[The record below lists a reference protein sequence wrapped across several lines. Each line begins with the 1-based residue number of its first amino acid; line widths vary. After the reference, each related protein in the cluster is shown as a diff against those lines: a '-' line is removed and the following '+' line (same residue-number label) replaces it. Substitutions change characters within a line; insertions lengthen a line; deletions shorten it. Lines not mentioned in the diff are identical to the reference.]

1 MLLNLKTAITTALCA
16 ATFSLSG
23 LAQVAPP
30 TILKIDTDIGVRYIY
45 DTADLSTFATVLTP
59 LTQIRPT
66 FATQVLLADIV
77 AVNGRPAKG
86 IFMTRQTILN
96 LTTDPTA
103 GQAIADVV
111 RTNVVERIL
120 EILQPDGTPIGSLM
134 TLGFDGGSPPP
145 GAPLIAGGSNYAIT
159 GGTGAFLGVRGQLN
173 GAGTP
178 SNRNATVRE
187 DPAKRRVNG
196 GGQGV
201 YYAHLIP
208 MSRPEI
214 LTTAGGPVIVH
225 SSDFSLVTASKP
237 AALNEILSLI
247 ATGLGPTRPGVDPGR
262 PFPATPPAT
271 VNSPVEVTVNGK
283 SADII
288 GAVGYPG
295 AVDGYLVNFRVP
307 SDAAHGVATIQLTA
321 AWIAGSPVNIPI
333 Q

>member
-1 MLLNLKTAITTALCA
+1 MLLNWKTAITSALCA
-16 ATFSLSG
+16 VTFSLSV

-30 TILKIDTDIGVRYIY
+30 TILKIDTDIGVRYVY
-45 DTADLSTFATVLTP
+45 DTADLSTFATVPTP

-86 IFMTRQTILN
+86 IFVTRQTILN

-111 RTNVVERIL
+111 RMNVVERIL

-134 TLGFDGGSPPP
+134 MLGFDGGTPPP

-178 SNRNATVRE
+178 SNRNASVRE

-196 GGQGV
+196 W
-201 YYAHLIP
+201 L
-208 MSRPEI
+208 SRRGRRLRSE
-214 LTTAGGPVIVH
+214 LQ
-225 SSDFSLVTASKP
+225 
-237 AALNEILSLI
+237 
-247 ATGLGPTRPGVDPGR
+247 DP
-262 PFPATPPAT
+262 
-271 VNSPVEVTVNGK
+271 
-283 SADII
+283 
-288 GAVGYPG
+288 
-295 AVDGYLVNFRVP
+295 L
-307 SDAAHGVATIQLTA
+307 
-321 AWIAGSPVNIPI
+321 
-333 Q
+333 

>member
-1 MLLNLKTAITTALCA
+1 MNRFFLLA
-16 ATFSLSG
+16 
-23 LAQVAPP
+23 
-30 TILKIDTDIGVRYIY
+30 
-45 DTADLSTFATVLTP
+45 VLTAP
-59 LTQIRPT
+59 AIMAQTGDDPVVLTIEVENAVIYRGTVFDASKLAKDPGPT
-66 FATQVLLADIV
+66 TSVNQAFVESINIGDIV
-77 AVNGRPAKG
+77 AINGKPAKG

-103 GQAIADVV
+103 GLAIADVV

-134 TLGFDGGSPPP
+134 TLGFDGGTPPP

-178 SNRNATVRE
+178 SNRNASVKE
-187 DPAKRRVNG
+187 DPAKRRLNG

-214 LTTAGGPVIVH
+214 LTSAGGPVIVH

-247 ATGLGPTRPGVDPGR
+247 ATGLGPTRPGVDPGK
-262 PFPATPPAT
+262 PFPANPPAT

-295 AVDGYLVNFRVP
+295 AVDGYQVNFRIP

-321 AWIAGSPVNIPI
+321 AWISGSPVNIPI